1 MGLIRGQYI
10 YICTMYIPL
19 INMCVYIYIH
29 MKNMELII
37 SMFFRTI
44 LNLNDIPWDNGILS
58 KPWDSAQI
66 SARVFFLGRIPSACG
81 HQI

>member
-1 MGLIRGQYI
+1 
-10 YICTMYIPL
+10 
-19 INMCVYIYIH
+19 

-66 SARVFFLGRIPSACG
+66 SARVFFLEGYHRPAAIKYDPKDIPLGALG
-81 HQI
+81 FYGN